1 MNTLK
6 TMLYTLVSGMLVAGI
21 FLAPNPA
28 LADEVRD
35 PYGLRE
41 VGTGVEDTLGDTELI
56 PAITNIINI
65 ALGLLGIIAVVI
77 ILIGG
82 FRWMTAA
89 GREDQVDSAKK
100 TIFAGIIGLAIIL
113 SSWALATFV
122 IDSLAGA
129 VNAPTDSSTDL
140 P

>member
-6 TMLYTLVSGMLVAGI
+6 TMLYTLATGMFVAGL
-21 FLAPNPA
+21 FLAPA
-28 LADEVRD
+28 VTFAQEGD
-35 PYGLRE
+35 PYGLTQ
-41 VGTGVEDTLGDTELI
+41 VGEGVENTLGDAELI
-56 PAITNIINI
+56 PAITSIINI

-89 GREDQVDSAKK
+89 GREEQVDSAKK

-122 IDSLAGA
+122 IESLGNA
-129 VNAPTDSSTDL
+129 VNAPTTEISGE
-140 P
+140 